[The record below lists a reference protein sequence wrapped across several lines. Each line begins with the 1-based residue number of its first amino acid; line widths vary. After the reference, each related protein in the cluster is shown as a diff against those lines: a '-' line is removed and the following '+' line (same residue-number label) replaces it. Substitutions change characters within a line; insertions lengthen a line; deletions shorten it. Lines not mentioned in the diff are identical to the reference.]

1 MIFKRDKKR
10 AEAVTD
16 FYEAC
21 FEDFQTK
28 THKTIRSLTKQI
40 IIMERYFELI
50 SDLAYDCD
58 GLNEVDSLKGL
69 INELEHYANLGR
81 ACNTSEMIYVNN
93 GVNYNILHEPIK
105 ESDVK

>member
-1 MIFKRDKKR
+1 MIFKRDKNIK
-10 AEAVTD
+10 AAVTD

-28 THKTIRSLTKQI
+28 THKTIRDLTKQI

-58 GLNEVDSLKGL
+58 GLNNIDSLKGL
-69 INELEHYANLGR
+69 INELEHYAKLGR
-81 ACNTSEMIYVNN
+81 VCNASEMIYVKD